1 MKKQLT
7 LLFSFV
13 VITMSASAQ
22 KEYKLAKSAGK
33 LNLNISGAIVEGYS
47 GNEIIFSTAKSEND
61 VIDERAKGLRVISG
75 SGFAD
80 NTGMGIDVS
89 EKGDEINVNPV
100 RKGTRLGII
109 TIKVPQ
115 NIKIAFNN
123 TNTNQEELILKNLK
137 NEIEVSVSYNKIKLE
152 NNSGPMN
159 IKTLYGSVDAIFSG
173 EIKGPVSIVSVY
185 GYVDVSMPAST
196 KANVELGTSYG
207 NLYAGEAF
215 KISIDK
221 TTAEKTE
228 SDSAFGSKSS
238 LTKTLTGGQVT
249 TINSV
254 NGVGLATTGYSSN
267 GQGNIISINS
277 YSNRDRETL
286 KGKLNGGGADVI
298 LKSNYKNV
306 YLREK

>member
-1 MKKQLT
+1 MKKQLA

-33 LNLNISGAIVEGYS
+33 LNLNISGAIVEGYN

-61 VIDERAKGLRVISG
+61 VVDERAKGLRVISG

-207 NLYAGEAF
+207 NLYAGEGF
-215 KISIDK
+215 KISVDK
-221 TTAEKTE
+221 TTTEKTE
-228 SDSAFGSKSS
+228 SDSAFGSKST